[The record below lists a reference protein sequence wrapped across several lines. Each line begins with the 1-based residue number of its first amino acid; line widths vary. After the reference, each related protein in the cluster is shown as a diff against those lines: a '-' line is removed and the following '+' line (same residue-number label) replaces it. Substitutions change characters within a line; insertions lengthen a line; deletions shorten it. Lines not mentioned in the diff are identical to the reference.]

1 MNAIFPAYL
10 SFVVL
15 AASTFAANKQPDI
28 VVIMADD
35 AGYSDFGCYGGEIE
49 TPVLDK
55 LQ

>member
-1 MNAIFPAYL
+1 MNSILFL
-10 SFVVL
+10 SLVLL
-15 AASTFAANKQPDI
+15 AASALVAKKQPNI